1 MRVLALLVFLTL
13 TFAGAGAG
21 DGWASGFDHAP
32 LDRVLKGYVNEI
44 GEVDYAGLKKNP
56 TELDRYVEMLAATSP
71 ANRPHLFP
79 TRDDRLSYWLNA
91 YNAFVLK
98 AVSAAYPV
106 NSVRDMGFLY
116 SFFWRR
122 KFLAGGQQMTLTH
135 LENQMIRRRFDDPR
149 IHFALV
155 CASLSCPLLP
165 RDAFTGPALQ
175 EQLERAASLFI
186 NQKRNLTIDTTANR
200 VYLSGL
206 YNLSDYEEDFLQHL
220 RRRNPDRK
228 VTLLDYILL
237 YLTPRVTLL
246 EYILPYLTP
255 RNLQALNSLRNPKIE
270 FFRYDW
276 SINDPG
282 SRARAGAVQE
292 RELARGS
299 PQRRR

>member
-13 TFAGAGAG
+13 TLAG
-21 DGWASGFDHAP
+21 DGWANGFDHTT

-56 TELDRYVEMLAATSP
+56 AELDRYVEMLAATSP

-79 TRDDRLSYWLNA
+79 TRDDRLAYWLNA

-135 LENQMIRRRFDDPR
+135 LENQMIRRRFGDPR

-165 RDAFTGPALQ
+165 REAFTGPALQ
-175 EQLERAASLFI
+175 EQLERAARLFI
-186 NQKRNLTIDTTANR
+186 NQKRNLTMDTTANR

-206 YNLSDYEEDFLQHL
+206 YNLSDYEKDFLQHL
-220 RRRNPDRK
+220 RKRNPDRK
-228 VTLLDYILL
+228 VTLLD
-237 YLTPRVTLL
+237 
-246 EYILPYLTP
+246 YILPYLTP
-255 RNLQALNSLRNPKIE
+255 RNLQALNFLRNPKIE
-270 FFRYDW
+270 FLRYDW

-299 PQRRR
+299 PRRRR

>member
-13 TFAGAGAG
+13 TLAG
-21 DGWASGFDHAP
+21 DGWANGFDHTT

-44 GEVDYAGLKKNP
+44 GEVDYDGLKKNP
-56 TELDRYVEMLAATSP
+56 DELDRYVEMLAATSP
-71 ANRPHLFP
+71 ANRPQLFP
-79 TRDDRLSYWLNA
+79 TRDDRLAYWLNA

-135 LENQMIRRRFDDPR
+135 LENQMIRRRFSDPR

-165 RDAFTGPALQ
+165 REAFTGPALQ
-175 EQLERAASLFI
+175 EQLERAARLFI
-186 NQKRNLTIDTTANR
+186 NQKRNLTMDTTANR

-246 EYILPYLTP
+246 DYILPYLTP
-255 RNLQALNSLRNPKIE
+255 RNFQALNSLRNPRVE

-299 PQRRR
+299 PRRRR